1 MSTPAPITESPAMIV
16 VVQLQPAAVL
26 AAATVAAGAG
36 AGSGAAGLAS
46 AQDDA
51 TFAGDLLA
59 KATYHVTA
67 VPLEQ
72 LADHMRKAPAD
83 LVVLPALLDR
93 QGTPYDPS
101 VRAALETVHAS
112 ADTVPSPTLLV
123 GVPPDGAAIDTAIAL
138 GVADFIVHGFHAEEL
153 TARAREL
160 IHKGREERLLR
171 ERTRRLALGI
181 AQRDDQLDDLKR
193 FSEDIVS
200 ALSAHVL
207 VIDRELTVLFVNQAF
222 LKDRRLNRDQVTGH
236 KLTEFLAAGALD
248 SAFGDAL
255 TVTLEEGREQEA
267 GRITDLIH
275 GDAGRVF
282 NVYLKPIDF
291 EGVRQILIVAEDA
304 TEVEQAL
311 NEAFHERA
319 KLQELV
325 NAIGVSVILVE
336 QDSSLVWCNKIFEDT
351 FGDKSP
357 EPGRRAF
364 WQALKNQDQILEQ
377 SFRLGKSRS
386 VQFKYIDPDGFMK
399 HCTHFLAPISDKE
412 RRRTQMMIVT
422 QDTTAQVRRAEQL
435 ETLRR
440 LGQLLGATLELDT
453 LYMTILICA
462 TAGNGLGFNRGF
474 LFVRNR
480 ERNTLEGR
488 VAVGPASREQA
499 FQIWNELSHRD
510 LSLEDIVRD
519 AVNVRPADL
528 PLYHTIRDANYPLTD
543 TQEIVTLC
551 AVEKRAIHV
560 ADAAHDDRVS
570 KQFLERFQVADFM
583 VAPLVSKNTVRAV
596 LMVDNLFS
604 GRKLLSHDIDIVRLF
619 AERAGLALANAEDYR
634 NLNERMEELHRAHDQ
649 LVHAEK
655 LAMVGRMAA
664 HVAHEIRNPLTTIG
678 GFAKAIMKKA
688 DDVERVRNNA
698 AIIDEEVTRLER
710 ILRGVMDFSKPMKP
724 ERNLADI
731 NLAIRHALSS
741 VSNLITEKNVQLDS
755 DLDPSLPELYI
766 DKHQIQQVFINIFKN
781 AAEAF
786 TDAGQYGSVGNLIQ
800 VATYRKDANVVIR
813 IADNGPGMPPEVLDR
828 AFSPFFTT
836 KADGTGLGL
845 ALCRQIVEEHHGN
858 IKLDSQEGVG
868 TTFTFTFP
876 IAAPA

>member
-1 MSTPAPITESPAMIV
+1 MSTPAPIVESPAHII
-16 VVQLQPAAVL
+16 VVQLQPALVPAGVS
-26 AAATVAAGAG
+26 AASGAG
-36 AGSGAAGLAS
+36 GGGQIT

-59 KATYHVTA
+59 KATYLVTS
-67 VPLEQ
+67 VGPEH
-72 LADHMRKAPAD
+72 LADHLRKSPAD
-83 LVVLPALLDR
+83 LVVLPAALDR
-93 QGTPYDPS
+93 HGMPFEPALRQ
-101 VRAALETVHAS
+101 ALETVHS
-112 ADTVPSPTLLV
+112 TADAAPCPTLLV
-123 GVPPDGAAIDTAIAL
+123 GVPPDGPSIDTAIAL
-138 GVADFIVHGFHAEEL
+138 GVTDFIVHGFHADEL

-200 ALSAHVL
+200 ALTAHVL

-222 LKDRRLNRDQVTGH
+222 LKDRRQNRDQVVGH

-282 NVYLKPIDF
+282 NVYLKPIDY

-311 NEAFHERA
+311 NEAFHEKT

-325 NAIGVSVILVE
+325 NAIGVSVILVA
-336 QDSSLVWCNKIFEDT
+336 QDSSLFWSNKIFEDS
-351 FGDKSP
+351 FGEKSP
-357 EPGRRAF
+357 EQGRRAF
-364 WQALKNQDQILEQ
+364 WNALKNQDQVLDTT
-377 SFRLGKSRS
+377 FRTAKARS
-386 VQFKYIDPDGFMK
+386 VQFKFIDPDGFPK
-399 HCTHFLAPISDKE
+399 HCTHFLAPILDKD

-422 QDTTAQVRRAEQL
+422 QDTTAQARRAEQL

-462 TAGNGLGFNRGF
+462 TAGNALGFNRGF

-488 VAVGPASREQA
+488 VAVGPASREHA

-519 AVNVRPADL
+519 AVKARPADL
-528 PLYHTIRDANYPLTD
+528 PLYHTVRDAAYPLTD
-543 TQEIVTLC
+543 TKEIVTRC
-551 AVEKRAIHV
+551 AVEKRSIHIQ
-560 ADAAHDDRVS
+560 DAQHDERVS
-570 KQFLERFQVADFM
+570 KAFLARFQVQDFV
-583 VAPLVSKNTVRAV
+583 VAPLVSKDTVRAV
-596 LMVDNLFS
+596 LMVDNLYS
-604 GRKLLSHDIDIVRLF
+604 GRKLQPHDIDIVRLF
-619 AERAGLALANAEDYR
+619 AERAGMALANAEDYR
-634 NLNERMEELHRAHDQ
+634 NLNQRMEELHRAHDQ

-678 GFAKAIMKKA
+678 GFAKAILKKA
-688 DDVERVRNNA
+688 EDVERVRNNA

-724 ERNLADI
+724 DRNLADV

-741 VSNLITEKNVQLDS
+741 VSNLITAKNVQLET
-755 DLDPSLPELYI
+755 DLDPSLPELFI

-786 TDAGQYGSVGNLIQ
+786 TDAGQYGSVGNLLHVHSSRQ
-800 VATYRKDANVVIR
+800 DANVVIR
-813 IADNGPGMPPEVLDR
+813 ITDNGPGMPPDVLDR

-845 ALCRQIVEEHHGN
+845 ALCRQIVEDHNGN

-876 IAAPA
+876 INAPTA